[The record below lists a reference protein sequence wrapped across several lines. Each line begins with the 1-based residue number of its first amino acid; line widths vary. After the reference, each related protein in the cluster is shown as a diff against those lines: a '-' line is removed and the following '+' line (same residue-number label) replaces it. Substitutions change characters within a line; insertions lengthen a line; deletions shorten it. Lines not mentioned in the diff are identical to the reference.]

1 MAVSA
6 QPNLSRVPRVL
17 QGSGSKHGPHTAA
30 SIYWEGAEEADTPPA
45 PYPQI
50 YSTRNAGWGGGA
62 GLVIC
67 VSPTPRRCRLDS
79 G

>member
-30 SIYWEGAEEADTPPA
+30 SIYWEGAGEADTPPTA
-45 PYPQI
+45 PPRSAQPEMPGGEGVQ
-50 YSTRNAGWGGGA
+50 GW
-62 GLVIC
+62 
-67 VSPTPRRCRLDS
+67 
-79 G
+79 